1 MDDFEIIVSNSK
13 GLSLNAYVKY
23 VYPDHFSVDIKDLKL
38 TLKVLRNWEGKL
50 ECEEAE
56 ETHSILVK
64 DVCDQINARLNKI
77 DR

>member
-1 MDDFEIIVSNSK
+1 MDDFEINVCNSK
-13 GLSLNAYVKY
+13 GLSLTALVRY
-23 VYPDHFSVDIKDLKL
+23 VYPDHFSVEIQDMKL

-77 DR
+77 NS